1 MKEPV
6 GKVVHCPG
14 VLRVNLKMK
23 SLRDLKMSMAENT
36 GRGSGIM
43 NRSKSASGG
52 RERLK
57 RQEEEIHRQKEHYE
71 KEKACKRK
79 EEEMKKEEEALWE
92 KGKKPEGTEPVCN
105 SEKKTE
111 KKEVVKRDC
120 IRNKDHL
127 AMQLY
132 QPGARSRNRFCTSET
147 STRTGDSAI
156 EIKQES
162 GINHRIEGR
171 EE

>member
-23 SLRDLKMSMAENT
+23 SLRDLKMSVAENT

-52 RERLK
+52 TERLK

-79 EEEMKKEEEALWE
+79 EEEMKQEEEALWE

-120 IRNKDHL
+120 IRNKDRL
-127 AMQLY
+127 AI
-132 QPGARSRNRFCTSET
+132 PARSSKPK
-147 STRTGDSAI
+147 SVLYL
-156 EIKQES
+156 
-162 GINHRIEGR
+162 
-171 EE
+171 

>member
-14 VLRVNLKMK
+14 VLRLNLKMK
-23 SLRDLKMSMAENT
+23 SLRDLKMSVAENT
-36 GRGSGIM
+36 ERGSGIM
-43 NRSKSASGG
+43 NETKSASGR

-57 RQEEEIHRQKEHYE
+57 WQKEEIHRQKEHYE

-92 KGKKPEGTEPVCN
+92 KRKKPEGTEPVCN

-120 IRNKDHL
+120 IRNKDRL
-127 AMQLY
+127 AMKL
-132 QPGARSRNRFCTSET
+132 
-147 STRTGDSAI
+147 
-156 EIKQES
+156 
-162 GINHRIEGR
+162 
-171 EE
+171 